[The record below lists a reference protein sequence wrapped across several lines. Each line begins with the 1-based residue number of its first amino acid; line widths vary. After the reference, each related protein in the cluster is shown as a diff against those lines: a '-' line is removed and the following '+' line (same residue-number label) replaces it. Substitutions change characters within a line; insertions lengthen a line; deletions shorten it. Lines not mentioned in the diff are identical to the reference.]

1 MKTLPF
7 YSQDIFSLLLYIVN
21 KKYLFILNVKIRNF
35 NTRNNSNLNPPYTSM
50 TNFKME
56 PIILE

>member
-35 NTRNNSNLNPPYTSM
+35 NTRNNSNLN
-50 TNFKME
+50 
-56 PIILE
+56 